1 MNKPINIIIAD
12 DHSMVRE
19 GIRQL
24 LELDGDIIVNG
35 EASDGKQCIDLV
47 NQVQTDVLLL
57 DINMPNMNGL
67 QTLQY
72 LREKKKKIKV
82 LILTIHNEVEY
93 LVRAVDIGVD
103 GYVLKDSDS
112 SVLKK
117 AIYTVNRGDT
127 YIQPELTPL
136 LKAKL
141 EDRSLNSNRMDDPL
155 TRREIEVLKLLA
167 EGLFNKEIA
176 YMLDI
181 SEKTVKN
188 HVSNIFKKINVS
200 DRTQAAVYAIKN
212 NFVELLAHCQV
223 LGCDSFESCP
233 NTGFRAIFMFIGS
246 IRCFRVHLISL
257 PL

>member
-1 MNKPINIIIAD
+1 MNKPINIMIAD

-19 GIRQL
+19 GIKQI

-35 EASDGKQCIDLV
+35 EAGDGIQCLEMLE
-47 NQVQTDVLLL
+47 NRQTDVLLL
-57 DINMPNMNGL
+57 DINMPNLNGL
-67 QTLQY
+67 QVLQQ
-72 LREKKKKIKV
+72 LKERKMNVKV
-82 LILTIHNEVEY
+82 LVLTIHNEVEY
-93 LVRAVDIGVD
+93 LVRAVEYGVN

-117 AIYTVNRGDT
+117 AIFQIHQGETF
-127 YIQPELTPL
+127 IQPELTPI
-136 LKAKL
+136 LKERL
-141 EDRSLNSNRMDDPL
+141 EDKRNSISASEELL
-155 TRREIEVLKLLA
+155 TKREIEVLKLLA

-212 NFVELLAHCQV
+212 SIV
-223 LGCDSFESCP
+223 D
-233 NTGFRAIFMFIGS
+233 IF
-246 IRCFRVHLISL
+246 
-257 PL
+257 

>member
-1 MNKPINIIIAD
+1 MSKPINVMIAD

-19 GIRQL
+19 GIKQI
-24 LELDGDIIVNG
+24 LELDGDIKVNA
-35 EASDGKQCIDLV
+35 EAGSGKECIEMLDESR
-47 NQVQTDVLLL
+47 TDVLLL

-67 QTLQY
+67 QVLQY
-72 LREKKKKIKV
+72 LREKKANVKV
-82 LILTIHNEVEY
+82 LILIIHNEVEY
-93 LVRAVDIGVD
+93 LVRAVEIGVD

-117 AIYTVNRGDT
+117 AIFTINRGESF
-127 YIQPELTPL
+127 IQPELTPI
-136 LKAKL
+136 LKKRL
-141 EDRSLNSNRMDDPL
+141 EDKNLSSKQIDDTL

-176 YMLDI
+176 YTLSI

-212 NFVELLAHCQV
+212 NLVE
-223 LGCDSFESCP
+223 
-233 NTGFRAIFMFIGS
+233 IY
-246 IRCFRVHLISL
+246 
-257 PL
+257 

>member
-1 MNKPINIIIAD
+1 MNKPINVMIAD

-19 GIRQL
+19 GIKQL
-24 LELDGDIIVNG
+24 LELDGDIIVNT
-35 EASDGKQCIDLV
+35 EANNGKQCIELLDDR
-47 NQVQTDVLLL
+47 QTDVLLL

-67 QTLQY
+67 QVLQY
-72 LREKKKKIKV
+72 IRDKKIKVKV

-93 LVRAVDIGVD
+93 LMRAVEIGVD

-117 AIYTVNRGDT
+117 AIFNVYNGEV
-127 YIQPELTPL
+127 YIQPELTNL
-136 LKAKL
+136 LKMKMD
-141 EDRSLNSNRMDDPL
+141 EKNSNADSYEDSL
-155 TRREIEVLKLLA
+155 TKREIEVLKLIA

-176 YMLDI
+176 YTLDI

-212 NFVELLAHCQV
+212 NIV
-223 LGCDSFESCP
+223 D
-233 NTGFRAIFMFIGS
+233 IF
-246 IRCFRVHLISL
+246 
-257 PL
+257 